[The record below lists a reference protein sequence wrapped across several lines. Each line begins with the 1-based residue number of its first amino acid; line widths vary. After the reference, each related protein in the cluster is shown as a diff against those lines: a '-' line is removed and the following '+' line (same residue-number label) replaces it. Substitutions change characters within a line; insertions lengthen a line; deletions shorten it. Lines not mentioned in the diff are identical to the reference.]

1 MTLAVVY
8 SEGNLK
14 LCDPVDEILGRFPA
28 FGMMFHERDKVTFL

>member
-14 LCDPVDEILGRFPA
+14 LCKPVDAIRGRLPA
-28 FGMMFHERDKVTFL
+28 LGMMFQAKDSVTFL